1 MSRYKLRA
9 AKNMAILKTIKD
21 NGPLKKNQISY
32 PKNMTEAAFGSFL
45 KRSVD
50 EKIIMRDG
58 DGGYAMN
65 SKQKSAFTKDLN
77 EFPMDHPRRAE
88 SAPRRSPEELAA
100 AGQRS
105 QSKKKGTTPEV
116 IPQPI
121 QLNTSATA
129 ESVMDGIAMLVE
141 ENSKLRDALTL
152 MRNTIDGLLNEG
164 SSNGTDTAEDTTH

>member
-1 MSRYKLRA
+1 MPRYKLRA
-9 AKNMAILKTIKD
+9 AKNMAILLHVKKK
-21 NGPLKKNQISY
+21 GPLDKEDIPRPDDMSL
-32 PKNMTEAAFGSFL
+32 PAFNSFM

-58 DGGYAMN
+58 NGTYAMT